1 MAEQGSQ
8 LPHKLTLDE
17 RTKLSMTGA
26 TEVVRFDE
34 DTVELN
40 TSRGAVIVQGQGL
53 KLKCLSLDDG
63 AVVIQG
69 QIQAVLYEE
78 PRRGKGLFR

>member
-1 MAEQGSQ
+1 MSNPTPQ

-17 RTKLSMTGA
+17 RSRLNLTGA

-34 DTVELN
+34 ELVELN
-40 TSRGAVIVQGQGL
+40 TSRGILVVQGSDL
-53 KLKCLSLDDG
+53 KLRCLSLDDG

-69 QIQAVLYEE
+69 KITAISYEE
-78 PRRGKGLFR
+78 PKPIRRLFR

>member
-1 MAEQGSQ
+1 MSNSQ
-8 LPHKLTLDE
+8 APLPHKLSLDE
-17 RTKLSMTGA
+17 RKRLSLTGA

-34 DTVELN
+34 EQVELN
-40 TSRGAVIVQGQGL
+40 TCLGTLIVQGSDL

-69 QIQAVLYEE
+69 TISAIIYEE
-78 PRRGKGLFR
+78 PRPVRRLFR

>member
-1 MAEQGSQ
+1 MANPTPQ
-8 LPHKLTLDE
+8 LPHKLTLEE
-17 RTKLSMTGA
+17 RKRLSLTGA

-34 DTVELN
+34 EVVELN
-40 TSRGAVIVQGQGL
+40 TSLGLLVVQGRDL

-69 QIQAVLYEE
+69 SIGSVSYEDT
-78 PRRGKGLFR
+78 RIKRGFFR

>member
-1 MAEQGSQ
+1 MAEQSNP

-17 RTKLSMTGA
+17 RKRLTPTGA
-26 TEVVRFDE
+26 TEVLRFSDE
-34 DTVELN
+34 LVELA
-40 TSRGAVIVQGQGL
+40 TSQGL
-53 KLKCLSLDDG
+53 ALIQGSDLRLKCLSLDDG

-69 QIQAVLYEE
+69 QIQAVFYEE

>member
-1 MAEQGSQ
+1 MSNSMPQ
-8 LPHKLTLDE
+8 LPHKLTLEE
-17 RTKLSMTGA
+17 RKRLSLTGA

-34 DTVELN
+34 ELVELN
-40 TSRGAVIVQGQGL
+40 TCQGILIIQGSDL

-69 QIQAVLYEE
+69 IINAIFYEE
-78 PRRGKGLFR
+78 SRPRRRLFS

>member
-1 MAEQGSQ
+1 MADSMP
-8 LPHKLTLDE
+8 LPHKLTLEE
-17 RTKLSMTGA
+17 RKRLSLTGA

-34 DTVELN
+34 EVVELN
-40 TSRGAVIVQGQGL
+40 TSLGLLVVQGHDL

-69 QIQAVLYEE
+69 TISGMIYEE
-78 PRRGKGLFR
+78 PRQRRGFFR